1 MGKNVRRRS
10 KRRFIFHDKT
20 KTFQTKIYLVYF
32 YTEESVTLMTDGPF
46 EDVSVAMARMKNL
59 LAIGKCAWM
68 VAYNG

>member
-20 KTFQTKIYLVYF
+20 KTFQAKIYLVYF

-46 EDVSVAMARMKNL
+46 EDQSAAIDCMKNL
-59 LAIGKCAWM
+59 LSKGKCAWM